1 MKSARRV
8 ESPSRQTSQ
17 SELRKR
23 RRRPRPTPRWLKAPA
38 ADGPEG
44 VAQRRTLLVLSVLS
58 GEVPVTDAVEATG
71 VSRQLYYQLEERALK
86 AMMRAL
92 LPSAEGREEV
102 ETSLAGQVTA
112 LQARVKQLETEKRRA
127 ERLLLLTRKLVAPG
141 PVKVAAGRPRKSA
154 GAGPRGS
161 RNAKRSNSTPAT
173 TSAAQTDLPATT
185 AGEATPYTGP
195 AS

>member
-1 MKSARRV
+1 MKSARRA
-8 ESPSRQTSQ
+8 ESPSKQT
-17 SELRKR
+17 LNKR
-23 RRRPRPTPRWLKAPA
+23 RHRPRPTPRWLKAPA
-38 ADGPEG
+38 VDGPEG

-102 ETSLAGQVTA
+102 ETSLAGQVAT

-141 PVKVAAGRPRKSA
+141 PVKAAAGRPRKSA
-154 GAGPRGS
+154 GGGPRGS
-161 RNAKRSNSTPAT
+161 RSAKSSGSTPAM
-173 TSAAQTDLPATT
+173 TSSAQTDLPVTT
-185 AGEATPYTGP
+185 AGETTPYTGP